1 MKQYFCVW
9 VDHTEANIL
18 GVGMDTTN
26 EGIAS
31 NQGAKDHAHR
41 SPGHS
46 RHSQAPTSPDFLHSI
61 GEALLLAGGIIIVG
75 PDRTKTDLIA
85 HLREQFP
92 AVAKKIWPVAAVD
105 HPIDGE
111 LVVAARQF
119 FKTATRVHS

>member
-26 EGIAS
+26 GGIVS

-41 SPGHS
+41 S
-46 RHSQAPTSPDFLHSI
+46 
-61 GEALLLAGGIIIVG
+61 
-75 PDRTKTDLIA
+75 KTDLIA

-92 AVAKKIWPVAAVD
+92 AVAKKIWSVAAVD
-105 HPIDGE
+105 HPTDGE